1 MGSPVASKSK
11 GGTMEIL
18 QLVDRLEQALSESRR
33 IPMTANLI
41 VDEDRIFG
49 IIDQLRVA
57 IPEEIKRAGR
67 VEAEKDRILAQ
78 AKEEADRIRQLAKQE
93 ASELVN
99 RDSVMNSAQQRAEN
113 IIERARRDAE
123 AIRHDADSYVAET
136 LSQLEGELARTLN
149 VVRNGLQKLEHD
161 SAAAATSDTP
171 A

>member
-1 MGSPVASKSK
+1 
-11 GGTMEIL
+11 MEIL
-18 QLVDRLEQALSESRR
+18 QLVDRIEQALSESRR

-67 VEAEKDRILAQ
+67 VEAEKERILAQ

-99 RDSVMNSAQQRAEN
+99 RDRVMSSAQQRAEN
-113 IIERARRDAE
+113 IIERARHDAE
-123 AIRHDADSYVAET
+123 AIRRDADGYVAET
-136 LSQLEGELARTLN
+136 LSHLEEELDRTLA
-149 VVRNGLQKLEHD
+149 VVRNGLQKLAHE
-161 SAAAATSDTP
+161 SAEPAGEAAA
-171 A
+171 